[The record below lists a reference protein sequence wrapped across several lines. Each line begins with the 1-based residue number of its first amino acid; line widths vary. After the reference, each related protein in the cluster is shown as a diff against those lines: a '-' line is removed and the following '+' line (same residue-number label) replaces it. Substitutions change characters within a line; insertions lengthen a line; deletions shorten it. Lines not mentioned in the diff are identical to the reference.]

1 MSRPELNTLQNLLLD
16 KTVLAQLTEPLQ
28 KILGE
33 LRHHHNQFTTL
44 TMPMFCV
51 LGCLRHLTGTTT
63 LRAQVQDLFHLI
75 DEDKVPLARST
86 WSDALNSPQREDAL
100 ERALAKLYDLAQA
113 QLPDRLADIPGL
125 GQRSVYAVDG
135 TYQQESSH
143 FQRYTPKQGGTDNPK
158 GHCLLPYFNVRL
170 GVPVDA
176 SVDVSSAHETT
187 LLKTYALEKNS
198 LLKDRGALWLADRG
212 FVDAP
217 FWDSIK
223 RARDVEVIT
232 RFKANLVITE
242 HSAQPVEP
250 LLLNE
255 GILSDEHVQLQSSTQ
270 LWRLVSYKTPTG
282 QIYTYLT
289 NNFDLEPGVIA
300 FMYLRRWDEEK
311 CFDTWK
317 NDLAQK
323 KAWGKGNTAIRNQTL
338 LAIITSIL
346 VALLMNKQQE
356 RWEIG
361 DEKSLDKQEKRFNDA
376 ITKPQRK
383 NKEKETRPW
392 YLLYY
397 RNVSKVSRQVLRFF
411 KSCLLKRASE
421 RLYTRQLKPL
431 LLAYL

>member
-1 MSRPELNTLQNLLLD
+1 MSRPELNTLQGLLLD

-33 LRHHHNQFTTL
+33 LRYHHSQFNTL

-63 LRAQVQDLFHLI
+63 LRAQVQELYHFVGS
-75 DEDKVPLARST
+75 DKVPLARST
-86 WSDALNSPQREDAL
+86 WSDALNSPQRQDVL
-100 ERALAKLYDLAQA
+100 EHALAKLYSLAQT

-125 GQRSVYAVDG
+125 GDRSVYAVDG

-143 FQRYTPKQGGTDNPK
+143 FQRRTPKQGGTDNPK
-158 GHCLLPYFNVRL
+158 GHCLLPYFDVRL
-170 GVPVDA
+170 GIPVDA
-176 SVDVSSAHETT
+176 SVDISSAHETT
-187 LLKTYALEKNS
+187 LLKTYALDKHS
-198 LLKDRGALWLADRG
+198 LLQDRGALWLADRG

-217 FWDSIK
+217 FWDSLK
-223 RARDVEVIT
+223 RTRDIEVIT
-232 RFKANLVITE
+232 RFKANLIITE
-242 HSAQPVEP
+242 RNAQAVAP

-255 GILSDEHVQLQSSTQ
+255 GILCDEHVWLQSSAQ
-270 LWRLVSYKTPTG
+270 PWRLVSYKTPTG

-323 KAWGKGNTAIRNQTL
+323 KAWGKGSVAIRSQTL
-338 LAIITSIL
+338 LAIMTSIL
-346 VALLMNKQQE
+346 VALLMNEQQNL
-356 RWEIG
+356 WGIG
-361 DEKSLDKQEKRFNDA
+361 DEKSLAKQEKRFNDD
-376 ITKPQRK
+376 ITRERK
-383 NKEKETRPW
+383 KGKEEETRPW

-397 RNVSKVSRQVLRFF
+397 RNISKVSRQVLRFF
-411 KSCLLKRASE
+411 KSCLLKESSE
-421 RLYTRQLKPL
+421 HLYTRQLKPL